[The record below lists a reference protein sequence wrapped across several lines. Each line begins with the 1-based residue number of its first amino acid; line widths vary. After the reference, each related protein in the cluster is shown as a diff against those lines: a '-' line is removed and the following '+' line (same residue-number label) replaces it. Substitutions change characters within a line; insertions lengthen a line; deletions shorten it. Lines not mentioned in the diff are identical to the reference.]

1 MPLMRHLPA
10 AVYTIRCLVR
20 DTFLQSLHSRTF
32 WLVLGMSVLCI
43 LLCLSVRVEG
53 TTAYRVPGE
62 AEWYGSDD
70 QPYTG
75 RNPGQGYM
83 TLAFGSIRLSLFR
96 DGAAQVNFLQ
106 VLLAKWG
113 AGTVGILLAVLWSAG
128 FLPDFFRAE
137 AASVLVAK
145 PVPRWALFAGKF
157 LGVLAFVA
165 FQAAV
170 FIGGTWAALGLKTG
184 YWAPG
189 YLLSL
194 PLLLLQFVIIFSFS
208 ALLAVR
214 WRNTVVC
221 VIGSVLLWGVCSAVN
236 LTRHAVVAQ
245 PALSPEAA
253 PYSPGSQWAAQ
264 TCYWVLPKPADLGF
278 LLDEALESGRHF
290 QPARELE
297 AARGRNAFYP
307 ELSLYT
313 SLLFT
318 LGLVGFAARRF
329 TLTDY

>member
-1 MPLMRHLPA
+1 MKHLPA
-10 AVYTIRCLVR
+10 AIYTIRCLIR
-20 DTFLQSLHSRTF
+20 DTFLQSLHSRAF
-32 WLVLGMSVLCI
+32 WLILGLSFLCI
-43 LLCLSVRVEG
+43 LLCLSVRLEG
-53 TTAYRVPGE
+53 TTAYRVSGDQ
-62 AEWYGSDD
+62 EWYGADNK
-70 QPYTG
+70 PYTG
-75 RNPGQGYM
+75 MNPGQGYLS
-83 TLAFGSIRLSLFR
+83 LAFGAIRLSMFR
-96 DGAAQVNFLQ
+96 DGPTQVNFLHA
-106 VLLAKWG
+106 LLAKWG

-137 AASVLVAK
+137 AATVLVAK
-145 PVPRWALFAGKF
+145 PVPRWALFVGKF
-157 LGVLAFVA
+157 LGVLVFVA

-221 VIGSVLLWGVCSAVN
+221 VVGSVLLWGVCSAVN
-236 LTRHAVVAQ
+236 LKRHALVSQ
-245 PALSPEAA
+245 PQTSPEAG
-253 PYSPGSQWAAQ
+253 PYSPGSQWVAE
-264 TCYWVLPKPADLGF
+264 TGYWVLPKPADLGF
-278 LLDEALESGRHF
+278 LLDEALQSGRHF
-290 QPARELE
+290 RSMRELE
-297 AARGRNAFYP
+297 AARDRNALYP
-307 ELSLYT
+307 ELSVYT

-318 LGLVGFAARRF
+318 LGVVGFAARRF

>member
-1 MPLMRHLPA
+1 MKNLPA
-10 AVYTIRCLVR
+10 AIYTIRCLVR
-20 DTFLQSLHSRTF
+20 DTFLQSLHTRTF
-32 WLVLGMSVLCI
+32 WLVLGLSALCV
-43 LLCLSVRVEG
+43 LLCLSVRIEG
-53 TTAYRVPGE
+53 TTTYRVHDDPE
-62 AEWYGSDD
+62 LYGADA

-75 RNPGQGYM
+75 LNPGRGTL
-83 TLAFGSIRLSLFR
+83 TLAFGAIRLSLFR
-96 DGAAQVNFLQ
+96 DAASEVHFLQ
-106 VLLAKWG
+106 VVLAKWG
-113 AGTVGILLAVLWSAG
+113 AGVVGILLALLWSAG

-137 AASVLVAK
+137 AATVLVAK
-145 PVPRWALFAGKF
+145 PVPRWALFVGKF

-184 YWAPG
+184 CWAPG

-194 PLLLLQFVIIFSFS
+194 PLLLLQFLIVYSFS

-221 VIGSVLLWGVCSAVN
+221 VVGAVLLWGVCSAVN
-236 LTRHAVVAQ
+236 LTRHEALTGPQ
-245 PALSPEAA
+245 PA
-253 PYSPGSQWAAQ
+253 SQWVVE
-264 TCYWVLPKPADLGF
+264 TGYWVLPKPADLGF
-278 LLDEALESGRHF
+278 LLDEALQSGRHF
-290 QPARELE
+290 QGLRSLE
-297 AARGRNAFYP
+297 AARDRNAFYP

-318 LGLVGFAARRF
+318 LAVVGFAARRF